1 MILLFLFLI
10 INIKLFEI
18 KNLEIGDWG
27 LGNLSTR
34 YHIELLLYALH
45 GDAPVSPVSL
55 FANSLEL
62 VRVHLSYV
70 CGNLKKKEN

>member
-10 INIKLFEI
+10 INIKLLEI
-18 KNLEIGDWG
+18 KNLGIGDWG
-27 LGNLSTR
+27 LGNLSTH
-34 YHIELLLYALH
+34 YHRKSLLYALH

-70 CGNLKKKEN
+70 CDNLKKKEN